1 MKKSITRRI
10 AQGVALLAGVLLAG
24 CTSGPFGTAT
34 NTYGGDATGAEEEFI
49 GDRDLAAKFV
59 LLNIKTESADRL
71 QIQFDL
77 QNTTP
82 ADLRVEWAID
92 WKNQNGFRIDTNPHW
107 RPAVVTGKGFYAIQ
121 ATAPTPDAKGFRLML
136 RKPTPIR

>member
-1 MKKSITRRI
+1 MKKSNARRI
-10 AQGVALLAGVLLAG
+10 AQGAALLAGALLAA

-34 NTYGGDATGAEEEFI
+34 NTYSGEAMGREDQFI

-71 QIQFDL
+71 RVQFDL

-82 ADLRVEWAID
+82 SDLQVEWAID

-107 RPAVVTGKGFYAIQ
+107 RPAMVTGKGFYAIQ

-136 RKPTPIR
+136 RKPSPIR